1 VLYNATPVN
10 HFDNIGNIFAYETR
24 GLYLMDIV
32 AQTGMEVG
40 LLVSLILAVIIIV
53 IMNTDGNWI

>member
-1 VLYNATPVN
+1 
-10 HFDNIGNIFAYETR
+10 
-24 GLYLMDIV
+24 MDII

-40 LLVSLILAVIIIV
+40 LLISLILAVIIIV